1 MTAAES
7 PVHGSVVTQR
17 LLGMAAVR
25 GSHQALA
32 DARGNRAYS
41 YAGLAAVIGVAAAG
55 LAGRGLHPRDVVGVH
70 VPDAVSYVLATHA
83 IRAAGGVPSPVAA
96 GLTVP
101 EIAGQLADCGARVL
115 LTAPPMAATALAAA
129 DRSWVRQVISFG
141 DAPGAI
147 SFDAL
152 LRSGAR
158 QQPVSCRPSDPVLLP
173 YLRQSDGSLSPV
185 ALTQQELAAELT
197 RLAAAVQIAG
207 QDVVITAPPAGDGMA
222 YSVAVDH
229 ALLSGATVVASP
241 AGELLA
247 TAAAWRGTVAI
258 AARREDMA
266 ANQSLR
272 FLAVG
277 C

>member
-7 PVHGSVVTQR
+7 PAHGSVVTQR

-32 DARGNRAYS
+32 DGRGNRAYS

-55 LAGRGLHPRDVVGVH
+55 LAGRGLHPRDVVGVL

-101 EIAGQLADCGARVL
+101 QIAGQLADCGARVL

-158 QQPVSCRPSDPVLLP
+158 QPVSCRYSDPVLLP
-173 YLRQSDGSLSPV
+173 YLPQPDGSLSPV
-185 ALTQQELAAELT
+185 ALTQRELAAELT
-197 RLAAAVQIAG
+197 RLAAAAQIAG
-207 QDVVITAPPAGDGMA
+207 QDVVITAPPAGDGRV